1 MGDLAAVLKGKLREV
16 KLGTLII
23 LLLKELLV
31 LSKAGEVCKMWVD
44 QDGGK
49 RGNRRVVAAEQKKG
63 DRPVTET

>member
-1 MGDLAAVLKGKLREV
+1 MLKGKLREV

-23 LLLKELLV
+23 LLLKEFFV
-31 LSKAGEVCKMWVD
+31 LSKAGEVCKMWVE

-49 RGNRRVVAAEQKKG
+49 RGNGKVAAAEQRKNG